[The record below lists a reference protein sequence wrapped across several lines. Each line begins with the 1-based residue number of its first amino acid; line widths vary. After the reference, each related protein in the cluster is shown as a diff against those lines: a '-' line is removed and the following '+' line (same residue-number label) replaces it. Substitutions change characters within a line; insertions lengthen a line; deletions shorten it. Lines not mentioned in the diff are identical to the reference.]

1 MSTTGSIVV
10 TVESASICTPFG
22 DASEAGAGRD
32 FRLARPASKH
42 RSPGREAH
50 AVPRGKLRQRAG
62 LRVPTAGEAAWLTRD
77 GRKPYWRAAIT
88 ALACEFAL

>member
-1 MSTTGSIVV
+1 
-10 TVESASICTPFG
+10 
-22 DASEAGAGRD
+22 
-32 FRLARPASKH
+32 
-42 RSPGREAH
+42 
-50 AVPRGKLRQRAG
+50 VPRGKLRQRAG